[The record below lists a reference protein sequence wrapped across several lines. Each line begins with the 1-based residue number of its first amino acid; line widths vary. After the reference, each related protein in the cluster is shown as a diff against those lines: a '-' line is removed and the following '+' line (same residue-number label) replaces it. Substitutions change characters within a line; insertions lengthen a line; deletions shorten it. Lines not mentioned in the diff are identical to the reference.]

1 MKLKGSWR
9 IVVIVLIVAL
19 GVSGIVEALPRASE
33 TAEDILIDLAVIAAV
48 MGLSVLAARRF
59 RPGK

>member
-1 MKLKGSWR
+1 MKIKGSWR

-33 TAEDILIDLAVIAAV
+33 TAGDILIDLAVIAAV
-48 MGLSVLAARRF
+48 MGLSVLAAKRF
-59 RPGK
+59 RPSK